1 MPRPC
6 ARECPIALKSPV
18 RRENLS
24 GIEPLGVLAGLVPA
38 IPRRMRSIR
47 PHAERMQETFEVGGF
62 RTAWMPGTSPG
73 TTRGDVCDLRF
84 TTGLAEPDSRG
95 LVPGIH
101 AQKPSPTTSKV
112 VCNGAACGRMLR
124 IRLGMAG
131 TSPAKTSKGSAQPNC
146 ISDSATFRFPRTA
159 LPAAG
164 GVDLDTCE
172 TGKGAPRA
180 DATPATVALPSS
192 CSPSRQPA
200 SRAASPVLTAPRA
213 DGRLPSCPLVSG
225 AAFWA
230 APFTK
235 GHGSHLPRR

>member
-124 IRLGMAG
+124 AFALGWPGQARPRRRRVVHNLIASPILQPFVFPGQPCRLREGLIWTHVKRERA
-131 TSPAKTSKGSAQPNC
+131 
-146 ISDSATFRFPRTA
+146 RHA
-159 LPAAG
+159 L
-164 GVDLDTCE
+164 
-172 TGKGAPRA
+172 
-180 DATPATVALPSS
+180 TPHQQ
-192 CSPSRQPA
+192 PSRCHR
-200 SRAASPVLTAPRA
+200 RARRQDTPLR
-213 DGRLPSCPLVSG
+213 GRL
-225 AAFWA
+225 
-230 APFTK
+230 
-235 GHGSHLPRR
+235 RRS